1 MGGWCWTFICARLTD
16 RVRMMSNTQTKMLGR
31 VPDHYTLFL
40 LFWSYKRLYM
50 EIENNRYDEVV
61 AARIEKYNIQL
72 LISILFFKRLE
83 PPDGDYIHENCATSS
98 PAICLHNICV
108 IDKWKPAVEEQ
119 SSPTFSDYSIEK
131 CQQKKKKRKENLL
144 RCIYAVKNRE
154 QREQIK
160 KDFSIIITVAYTG
173 WWLAPVLL

>member
-1 MGGWCWTFICARLTD
+1 
-16 RVRMMSNTQTKMLGR
+16 
-31 VPDHYTLFL
+31 
-40 LFWSYKRLYM
+40 M

-61 AARIEKYNIQL
+61 AGRIEKYNIQL

-108 IDKWKPAVEEQ
+108 IDKWEPAVEEQ

-131 CQQKKKKRKENLL
+131 CQQKKKKKRK
-144 RCIYAVKNRE
+144 
-154 QREQIK
+154 
-160 KDFSIIITVAYTG
+160 F
-173 WWLAPVLL
+173 APLHLCCKE